1 MLAVRK
7 ETPDRFLRDVQEGNM
22 QGMLPQERRA
32 LRLGRDLRL
41 DRGMRAKM
49 DMRELRKEM
58 DRTGAEPITILYA
71 KAYGTLDQLRSR
83 K

>member
-1 MLAVRK
+1 
-7 ETPDRFLRDVQEGNM
+7 
-22 QGMLPQERRA
+22 
-32 LRLGRDLRL
+32 
-41 DRGMRAKM
+41 M